1 MSRAQAQ
8 TSEQPLAGVAEQTPG
23 DAGAATSAAT
33 DSQHP
38 QVHIEDEAPE
48 RTRDFAD
55 LMHAILALIIG
66 FAVVLMAL
74 YLRGFT
80 TGVESDAR
88 TAGQALGWL
97 MDMPTT
103 MLQQLAT
110 FGIILSV
117 LIHMLVNRE
126 WLQSSIAVIAL
137 FAGYIAV
144 RLLSL
149 ALSGFGGLAMV
160 TAFNSAGVS
169 SGTGLLPDIYAGI
182 AAFLTVAGPRR
193 TRSSVKWGWNI
204 LYAVAVVLVVVSW
217 HSVSGILVSFSI
229 GRLIGMLLRFAVG
242 TQNKGE
248 WGEQIVQSLRSIGLN
263 VTTLARR
270 QERNDNMGGVLQ
282 ASLDD
287 DLIENSRIYDAQD
300 ESGAHY
306 IVSVLDAQTHTAG
319 YLNQLWQWLRLTGVS
334 MRRDRSAID
343 ANHHHLAMI
352 LGLGH
357 LGLRTPVA
365 YGVADSEESSLLVF
379 NAESIAVPCDLS
391 TLGDEDVA
399 SLMRYLHTANM
410 RGYTHRRITPESIAR
425 MDDGQPVIAGWHN
438 GDCASSN
445 ANSALD
451 KVQLLNLFAAVI
463 GVKRTIAV
471 ARRIWGEETLT
482 RLAPFVQKVAVPY
495 ATRSLPGWHKQL
507 LSDLRSSL
515 DALVPKD
522 AGEYM
527 GNATLSR
534 FSVRSFMAIVL
545 AIVAVAVIFTQLQ
558 PDEVIAAVTKA
569 KFRLAAL
576 CFAFSMVAWMGAALS
591 LGAFMDKDKRHYFA
605 LFCSQA
611 ASGFTA
617 VSMPAGVGPA
627 FVNLQHLRKSG
638 YRNTAATAIMSATW
652 LIQAITTVILLLGIG
667 MFTGRNT
674 LSGTIPTN
682 TLIVVIG
689 ALGLLISIA
698 MAIPPLR
705 RVITTKYLPIVK
717 AYALQLI
724 DVMSQPAKMSG
735 GVLGSLILN
744 ISTGLGFWSA
754 MLAFGYHVNPVETI
768 FIFLLANTLGSAI
781 PTPGGLGA
789 VEAALTFAF
798 TSVGVPA
805 AVALSS
811 TLLYRVCF
819 YWLRIPLGALAMKWL
834 DRNNLI

>member
-1 MSRAQAQ
+1 MSN
-8 TSEQPLAGVAEQTPG
+8 SQTPG
-23 DAGAATSAAT
+23 PPSAQAPDAAARPAPGGEPSTR
-33 DSQHP
+33 SQHP

-55 LMHAILALIIG
+55 LLHAALALLIAV
-66 FAVVLMAL
+66 AVVFMAL

-88 TAGQALGWL
+88 TAGQAFGWL
-97 MDMPTT
+97 MDMPAT

-110 FGIILSV
+110 FGIIISV
-117 LIHMLVNRE
+117 LIHMLVSRE

-137 FAGYIAV
+137 FAGYIAI

-149 ALSGFGGLAMV
+149 ALSGFGGVSMV
-160 TAFNSAGVS
+160 TAFDSTGVGPGS
-169 SGTGLLPDIYAGI
+169 GLLPDIYAGI

-193 TRSSVKWGWNI
+193 TRSSVKWGWNV

-217 HSVSGILVSFSI
+217 HSVSGILVSFAM

-263 VTTLARR
+263 VTSLSRR
-270 QERNDNMGGVLQ
+270 QERNTNVGGVLQ
-282 ASLDD
+282 AALDD
-287 DLIENSRIYDAQD
+287 DLIENSRIYDARD
-300 ESGAHY
+300 DSGDHY

-334 MRRDRSAID
+334 MRRDRSATD

-357 LGLRTPVA
+357 LGLRAPVP
-365 YGVADSEESSLLVF
+365 YGVTDSEESSLLVF
-379 NAESIAVPCDLS
+379 EAKDIASPLDLS
-391 TLGDEDVA
+391 TLGDEDA
-399 SLMRYLHTANM
+399 ESLMRYLKAANA

-425 MDDGQPVIAGWHN
+425 MGDGEPIIAGWHN
-438 GDCASSN
+438 GDCASGS
-445 ANSALD
+445 ANVALD
-451 KVQLLNLFAAVI
+451 KVQLLNLLGATI
-463 GVKRTIAV
+463 GVERTVSIAQ
-471 ARRIWGEETLT
+471 RIWGRDTLI

-495 ATRSLPGWHKQL
+495 ATRALTGWHKQL
-507 LSDLRSSL
+507 MGDLRAAL
-515 DALVPKD
+515 DALAPTD
-522 AGEYM
+522 ANEYM

-534 FSVRSFMAIVL
+534 FSVRSFIAIVL

-558 PDEVIAAVTKA
+558 PDEVVAAVTKA
-569 KFRLAAL
+569 KLSQAVL
-576 CFAFSMVAWMGAALS
+576 CFVFGMVAWAGAALS
-591 LGAFMDKDKRHYFA
+591 LGAFMDKGRRHYFA

-638 YRNTAATAIMSATW
+638 YRNTVATAIMSATW
-652 LIQAITTVILLLGIG
+652 LIQAITTVLLLLGIG
-667 MFTGRNT
+667 IFTGRNT
-674 LSGTIPTN
+674 LSGMIPTN

-689 ALGLLISIA
+689 VLGLLVSIA
-698 MAIPPLR
+698 MVIPPLR
-705 RVITTKYLPIVK
+705 RLVTTKYLPVVK
-717 AYALQLI
+717 AYAVQLI
-724 DVMSQPAKMSG
+724 DVMSQPAKMFGS
-735 GVLGSLILN
+735 VVGSLVLN

-805 AVALSS
+805 AVALSA

-819 YWLRIPLGALAMKWL
+819 YWLRIPIGALAMKWL
-834 DRNNLI
+834 DRHNLI